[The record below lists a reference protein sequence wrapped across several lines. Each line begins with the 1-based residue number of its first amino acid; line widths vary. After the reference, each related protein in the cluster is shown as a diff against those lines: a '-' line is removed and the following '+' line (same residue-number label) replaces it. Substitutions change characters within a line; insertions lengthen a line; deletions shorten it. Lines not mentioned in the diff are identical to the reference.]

1 MKHLPFPF
9 ADNVIVEVKNG
20 KTISKIECELAS
32 SEIEIYQSLAYRK
45 RKDFTRPLAL
55 VFSSPTVQYFS
66 KQSFDFPCVQVNVDY
81 STNLV
86 KRILHIPKSGKVNGN
101 YIQAYSEFSLV
112 LLIPAGIALIQNIV
126 LDQTI
131 IRLVK

>member
-1 MKHLPFPF
+1 MKHLQFPF
-9 ADNVIVEVKNG
+9 AETTTVVVKNR
-20 KTISKIECELAS
+20 KKSFTVECELTS

-45 RKDFTRPLAL
+45 QKDFTRPLAL

-81 STNLV
+81 SSNLV

-112 LLIPAGIALIQNIV
+112 LLIPAGIPLIQGIV